1 MFAYCGNNPVSKL
14 DLTGKW
20 AQWLVDAWEA
30 IKDFFSPETGSY
42 SVYESG
48 GTDASCQVLLTAG
61 YSEFSLGGMGQEQ
74 LANKKYNEYEC
85 DAFAGVSGN
94 ISLLNASATIES
106 SQGENL
112 KANGGIT
119 VDVLS
124 LSGYAG
130 YQYKNGLGLG
140 AGAFAS
146 ALSYSFTSEFEIFGW
161 DVVMGAI
168 GDCAAIGAE
177 ARCGFTNGVMDM
189 KARCA
194 LGFGIGFFVEI
205 GLPDYLISG

>member
-1 MFAYCGNNPVSKL
+1 MFAYCGNNPVSRL
-14 DLTGKW
+14 DQTGKW

-61 YSEFSLGGMGQEQ
+61 YSEFSLSGMGQGQ
-74 LANKKYNEYEC
+74 QANKKRNEYEH
-85 DAFAGVSGN
+85 DAFAGVSGS
-94 ISLLNASATIES
+94 ISLLNASTTIGS

-112 KANGGIT
+112 KGNGAIT

-130 YQYKNGLGLG
+130 YQYKNGLGVG

-146 ALSYSFTSEFEIFGW
+146 ALSYSFTGEFEIFGW
-161 DVVMGAI
+161 EVVFGAT

-177 ARCGFTNGVMDM
+177 ARCGFTNGVMGM
-189 KARCA
+189 NARCA
-194 LGFGIGFFVEI
+194 LGFGIGFFLEI
-205 GLPDYLISG
+205 GVPDCLIFG